1 MGNGSLAAAFL
12 IYSLLLFQVSST
24 TSLQNPH
31 LVVQDVNSR
40 KNASSVAVAGAAP
53 ALGRK
58 LLKSS
63 SSSSG
68 GGCKTGNLIDDC
80 WRCDPD
86 WASNRGRLADC
97 AFGFGKEAMGGKAAA
112 DNPYVVVDDGDDVN
126 HPKPGTLRYGV
137 IQPEATWII
146 FATDMTIKLKDELVV
161 IHPFKTIDGRGVDV
175 HIAGGP
181 CLNVHATHNFIL
193 HGVSIHDCQVGG
205 DERIGEA
212 GYFQRSD
219 GDGIQVYQ
227 SSDVWIDHCYF
238 SNAVDG
244 LVDVIQGSTAV
255 TISNNLFTNH
265 NKVMLLGQSDEGHDT
280 NMKVTVAY
288 NVFGEGLT
296 QRMPR
301 CRQGYFHVVNNYY
314 PSGWNEYAIGGSSN
328 PTIKSQGNVF
338 VAPSNRDHWEVT
350 SREDV
355 PESEYKIWNWASE
368 GDMMVGGAFFVPS
381 GAENT
386 SSVYAKASSVVA
398 QAAKV
403 VPDITRNAGPFKDL
417 K

>member
-24 TSLQNPH
+24 ASLQNPH

-40 KNASSVAVAGAAP
+40 KNASSVAVAGAP

-63 SSSSG
+63 SSSG
-68 GGCKTGNLIDDC
+68 GGSKTGNPIDDC
-80 WRCDPD
+80 WRSDPD

-97 AFGFGKEAMGGKAAA
+97 AVGFGKGAKGGQEAAG
-112 DNPYVVVDDGDDVN
+112 NPYVVDNDGDDVN
-126 HPKPGTLRYGV
+126 NPEPGMLRHAV
-137 IQPEATWII
+137 IQPGPTWII
-146 FATDMTIKLKDELVV
+146 FARDMTIKLKDELVV

-205 DERIGEA
+205 NERIGDA
-212 GYFQRSD
+212 GFFQRSD
-219 GDGIQVYQ
+219 GDGIQVFQ

-244 LVDVIQGSTAV
+244 LVDVIAGSTAV
-255 TISNNLFTNH
+255 TISNNRFTDH
-265 NKVMLLGQSDEGHDT
+265 NKVMLLGQSDQGHDT

-301 CRQGYFHVVNNYY
+301 CRQGYFEVVNNYY
-314 PSGWNEYAIGGSSN
+314 PSGWHEYAIGGSSN

-338 VAPSNRDHWEVT
+338 VAPSDGDHLEVT

-355 PESEYKIWNWASE
+355 PESEYKGWNWVSE
-368 GDMMVGGAFFVPS
+368 GDKMVGGAFFVPS
-381 GAENT
+381 GADSS
-386 SSVYAKASSVVA
+386 SSVYAKASSMVA
-398 QAAKV
+398 QPAEA